1 MRVTPL
7 PDGPLPDVDPD
18 ADAPPII
25 QGRAFVH
32 QDRLATVAKW
42 RKIAEEKGLSLREL
56 VIDQFER
63 GPFVGTPQQ
72 VADALDDFVQNDGAD
87 GVVIGSHLVP
97 VGPRRVRRPGGA
109 DAAGTRIAPRR
120 LHRLDAARQP
130 RPAGPRPRRAGGDRG
145 ELTPGPGRGPV
156 GELLPIVA
164 IALLLGVD
172 NRFVALISLGGIAVV
187 SVLLSAA
194 PRLVRAGGR
203 PARVIAVIILPTIAV
218 AIHSPGAVR
227 QARSG

>member
-1 MRVTPL
+1 MPAGLDEFVDQVVPL
-7 PDGPLPDVDPD
+7 LQERG
-18 ADAPPII
+18 
-25 QGRAFVH
+25 
-32 QDRLATVAKW
+32 
-42 RKIAEEKGLSLREL
+42 SLRTEYTG
-56 VIDQFER
+56 I
-63 GPFVGTPQQ
+63 
-72 VADALDDFVQNDGAD
+72 
-87 GVVIGSHLVP
+87 
-97 VGPRRVRRPGGA
+97 
-109 DAAGTRIAPRR
+109 
-120 LHRLDAARQP
+120 DAARQP

-203 PARVIAVIILPTIAV
+203 PARVITVIILPTIAV

>member
-1 MRVTPL
+1 
-7 PDGPLPDVDPD
+7 
-18 ADAPPII
+18 
-25 QGRAFVH
+25 
-32 QDRLATVAKW
+32 
-42 RKIAEEKGLSLREL
+42 
-56 VIDQFER
+56 
-63 GPFVGTPQQ
+63 
-72 VADALDDFVQNDGAD
+72 
-87 GVVIGSHLVP
+87 
-97 VGPRRVRRPGGA
+97 
-109 DAAGTRIAPRR
+109 
-120 LHRLDAARQP
+120 
-130 RPAGPRPRRAGGDRG
+130 
-145 ELTPGPGRGPV
+145 V

>member
-1 MRVTPL
+1 
-7 PDGPLPDVDPD
+7 
-18 ADAPPII
+18 
-25 QGRAFVH
+25 
-32 QDRLATVAKW
+32 
-42 RKIAEEKGLSLREL
+42 
-56 VIDQFER
+56 
-63 GPFVGTPQQ
+63 
-72 VADALDDFVQNDGAD
+72 
-87 GVVIGSHLVP
+87 
-97 VGPRRVRRPGGA
+97 
-109 DAAGTRIAPRR
+109 
-120 LHRLDAARQP
+120 
-130 RPAGPRPRRAGGDRG
+130 
-145 ELTPGPGRGPV
+145 V

-194 PRLVRAGGR
+194 SRLVRAGGR

>member
-1 MRVTPL
+1 MKS
-7 PDGPLPDVDPD
+7 
-18 ADAPPII
+18 
-25 QGRAFVH
+25 H
-32 QDRLATVAKW
+32 QSTA
-42 RKIAEEKGLSLREL
+42 
-56 VIDQFER
+56 
-63 GPFVGTPQQ
+63 
-72 VADALDDFVQNDGAD
+72 
-87 GVVIGSHLVP
+87 
-97 VGPRRVRRPGGA
+97 
-109 DAAGTRIAPRR
+109 
-120 LHRLDAARQP
+120 
-130 RPAGPRPRRAGGDRG
+130 
-145 ELTPGPGRGPV
+145 TPGPAAGRWASCC
-156 GELLPIVA
+156 PIVA